1 MTSDDMTLL
10 VDPEFESKIPPLT
23 EDEFRQLEEN
33 IRSEGAVLMPLIV
46 WNGTLVDGHNR
57 YKIVR
62 ENPGITFTVHEKAFD
77 SRYDAIAWICK
88 NQLGRRNL
96 TPIQKKLLIGD
107 RYEAE
112 KMAHGATAFQGNQH
126 KQLVCGQNDHTPESG
141 KTRKRI
147 ATETGTSES
156 FVKRAG
162 QFSQGATAAEE
173 VSPGFRQDVL
183 AGRIKPTQQEMQT
196 IARAEPGERRSVV
209 EQIFCPKPP
218 KADKEADALVQ
229 KICADM
235 ERPKPVMTPQKAAKQ
250 FEWMVTK
257 VLQDFDD
264 TFDHWPQLISD
275 ESCREQ
281 VTATLQD
288 LKEYISYIE
297 GGKRYEWDHEAR
309 KIV

>member
-1 MTSDDMTLL
+1 MKCASQY
-10 VDPEFESKIPPLT
+10 SK
-23 EDEFRQLEEN
+23 
-33 IRSEGAVLMPLIV
+33 GV
-46 WNGTLVDGHNR
+46 
-57 YKIVR
+57 
-62 ENPGITFTVHEKAFD
+62 
-77 SRYDAIAWICK
+77 
-88 NQLGRRNL
+88 
-96 TPIQKKLLIGD
+96 
-107 RYEAE
+107 
-112 KMAHGATAFQGNQH
+112 
-126 KQLVCGQNDHTPESG
+126 
-141 KTRKRI
+141 
-147 ATETGTSES
+147 
-156 FVKRAG
+156 
-162 QFSQGATAAEE
+162 TAAEE
-173 VSPGFRQDVL
+173 ASPGFRQDVL

-196 IARAEPGERRSVV
+196 IARAEPGKRRSVV

-229 KICADM
+229 KISADM